1 MQLSETQTKVLKKM
15 QFGKWYS
22 AYDLQCSMA
31 TLRALRSKKMV
42 QARGHDQPGAF
53 SMERTAIEWSLDK
66 E

>member
-1 MQLSETQTKVLKKM
+1 MKLSKTQAKVLEKM
-15 QFGKWYS
+15 ELDKWYS
-22 AYDLQCSMA
+22 AYTLQCSMA